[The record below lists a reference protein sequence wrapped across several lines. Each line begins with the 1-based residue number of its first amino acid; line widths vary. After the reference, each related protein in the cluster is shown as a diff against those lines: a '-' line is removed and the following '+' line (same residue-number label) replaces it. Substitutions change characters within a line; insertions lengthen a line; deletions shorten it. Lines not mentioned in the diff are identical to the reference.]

1 MDSDEYLRHA
11 AWQDCDPTRPQP
23 RYTRTDGRFAPWV
36 RGTRRTGA
44 GLAAEAAVAGRDVAE
59 FAGPL
64 PGHVAMDGYPHK
76 EEALAVL
83 VLEECV
89 LQVVSLI
96 VKPAAGQV
104 PPQGAD

>member
-1 MDSDEYLRHA
+1 MDSDGCLRHP
-11 AWQDCDPTRPQP
+11 AWQGCDPTRPQR
-23 RYTRTDGRFAPWV
+23 RYTGADGRFAPWV
-36 RGTRRTGA
+36 CGTRRTGA

-64 PGHVAMDGYPHK
+64 PGHVAMDGYPHI

-89 LQVVSLI
+89 LQVVPL
-96 VKPAAGQV
+96 
-104 PPQGAD
+104 